1 MKNLLFFA
9 SLFLLANTLKGQT
22 ANQELFDLLL
32 SNGTITP
39 QEHAILTGT
48 DENIP
53 EASAPTNNVAI
64 KPSASDIQF
73 NNNQSNELTNQ
84 NNELTNQNNELIS
97 RNIQLENINNEL
109 SNDNEELLEQV
120 AELQQAISDLEA
132 STLSQQNEIN
142 RLTNELESII
152 QEQENQEL
160 LAEQARIELENA
172 TPIFSVQPDFPRRA
186 VVAGITGYAI
196 VEFVVTTDGSVINAE
211 IVESDPGNV
220 FDSSSLDAIAEFQF
234 NPTSEPYTRQFV
246 FRYGLEATAS
256 NTGTFRERAGS
267 ISDRAADRR
276 NE

>member
-84 NNELTNQNNELIS
+84 NNELIS

-142 RLTNELESII
+142 RLTSII

-220 FDSSSLDAIAEFQF
+220 FDRSSLDAIAEFQF